1 MGQIICTGPDCPL
14 CEHQLDPRVVEALDL
29 LGSVPDNIPDW
40 LEGIARRRPELTPRD
55 LVATYRQAP
64 PPGS

>member
-1 MGQIICTGPDCPL
+1 MDK
-14 CEHQLDPRVVEALDL
+14 RVAEALDL
-29 LGSVPDNIPDW
+29 LGPVPDNIPDW
-40 LEGIARRRPELTPRD
+40 LEGIARRRPELTARD